1 MSNGTHGE
9 GMICRASLRA
19 LSVVDME
26 NHVANHEQTMK
37 RVSSTSSASGQLPA
51 ILRFHAREGNVFDTS
66 NDTVIVTRALLRDS
80 AQEIETLRNFLNG
93 IQKMTNLALLDA
105 EAIEEARELEA
116 DGPQRGSQE
125 SEVTQRALRGS
136 K

>member
-1 MSNGTHGE
+1 MSK
-9 GMICRASLRA
+9 
-19 LSVVDME
+19 
-26 NHVANHEQTMK
+26 TMK

-116 DGPQRGSQE
+116 DGPQRGSPNPSQRV
-125 SEVTQRALRGS
+125 SAGEVTQNALRGS
-136 K
+136 EAACQQN

>member
-1 MSNGTHGE
+1 MSK
-9 GMICRASLRA
+9 
-19 LSVVDME
+19 
-26 NHVANHEQTMK
+26 TMK

-116 DGPQRGSQE
+116 DGPQRGSPE
-125 SEVTQRALRGS
+125 SEVTQRALRAS